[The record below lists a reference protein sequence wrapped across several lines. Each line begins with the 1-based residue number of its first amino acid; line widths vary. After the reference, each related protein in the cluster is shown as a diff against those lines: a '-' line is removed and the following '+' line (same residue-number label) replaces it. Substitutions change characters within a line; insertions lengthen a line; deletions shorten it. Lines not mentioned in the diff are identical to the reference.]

1 MNTTSS
7 NATQKLWALLIGID
21 EYVNVSDLRGC
32 VNDVEALQIFL
43 LNQLNVPE
51 NQIRVLTNTEAK
63 RANILQAFQEFLIDN
78 ADIKKGDQLLFH
90 YSGHG
95 SRMLDTSGLEA
106 DGYNE
111 TLVPHDAR
119 SPGVYDISDKTLAAL
134 LDRLAETKGDNITV
148 ILDSCHSG
156 SGTRRLKEP
165 GAALSRRIP
174 VDDRPPPADL
184 DADLLAGI
192 ASRGAGSSGWA
203 SDGITHVLLA
213 GCRDYEESN
222 EYWARDD
229 QQSGIWHGALT
240 YFTLKQLGQMQP
252 GMTYSELHE
261 RVATQVNAEYPTQM
275 PQCEGDRD
283 RQVFG
288 GARVQRDPFI
298 TITEVDGAKITLS
311 SGLVHGLRKGTELA
325 IYTPEVRT
333 RADLPDEPL
342 ASVEVT
348 SVAASTAK
356 AQIQNGDTEIPLH
369 ARGVITKHVYVGL
382 RQTLALS
389 AEEGDVN
396 QDAIKRLRQAI
407 QKAAPGDKPSPY
419 LEILEDDSQGFDLRV
434 VAEDEKLSIYNA
446 NGELLVFPEDIKDDE
461 HDAEIAILHTLES
474 IARFRS
480 LKNLDNEEP
489 GSELAGRIEVRLSR
503 YIPDPD
509 GPRLEDLPAEATGA
523 GSEVVLPYDPE
534 VKENN
539 EYVVH
544 VTNKSAERV
553 YPHIFTMSA
562 DYSVHRLYPNMG
574 QGDALIPHHTL
585 SSGFGPAKGRRLE
598 IYLPDEPRWDSS
610 RDFLKVIVTSEP
622 CDLESLEQG
631 GLNVPPPKRSPQ
643 RGDRAPLSSIEQL
656 LETTI
661 DRVGTRHSRPAKTSV
676 GEDWTTITKTL
687 TVVRD
692 SRTTSLEAPA
702 GRVPIGDDLVLVKP
716 EGFEGQVTLTTWG
729 QATRGVDGDPSL
741 RPPPALQDLPE
752 LFQPLSRVGTR
763 SVGPT
768 GLVLAFE
775 VDEDSRKSITPENP
789 LFVELPAVPDEDVT
803 DLLAVVFDGEDYLLV
818 GYAGENAN
826 TLELVD
832 LPEVA
837 APTRGMGR
845 TIRLFIYKKMGRFV
859 PEFDLRRRVEVN
871 GNFEYG
877 EVKPEQFQAGDK
889 VAVMVHGFKSDTRW
903 MLDDPSEFLLDEVV
917 PYDHI
922 LTWDYDTYGTHA
934 EQTGKD
940 FAQAL
945 KQRCGFG
952 PQDDITVHVY
962 AHSMGCLISRCM
974 IELHKGH
981 EMVDRLV
988 MAGPP
993 NLGSPIINMTRGAAY
1008 LVMAGLNQVSKVPAV
1023 GLVTWPMKELYKQ
1036 GEGWADLV
1044 VDSDIIKKLNA
1055 LEKPDNVPYL
1065 VLAGKNLPQEQV
1077 DRLNRLAHKVLD
1089 TSLDAIFGEDND
1101 TAIGLSSLRGVR
1113 AETYPR
1119 LTIKELPCNHSG
1131 YFDHPESRE
1140 AVKEWV
1146 KT

>member
-1 MNTTSS
+1 M
-7 NATQKLWALLIGID
+7 WALLVGID
-21 EYVNVSDLRGC
+21 EYINVSDLRGC
-32 VNDVEALQIFL
+32 VNDVEALRTFL

-51 NQIRVLTNTEAK
+51 EQIHILTNKKAN
-63 RANILQAFQEFLIDN
+63 RANILKTFQEFFIN
-78 ADIKKGDQLLFH
+78 NPAIKKGDQLLFH

-95 SRMLDTSGLEA
+95 SRMQDSSGLEA

-119 SPGVYDISDKTLAAL
+119 TPGVYDISDKTLAAL
-134 LDRLAETKGDNITV
+134 LDRLAETKGDNVTV

-203 SDGITHVLLA
+203 SEGITHVLLA
-213 GCRDYEESN
+213 GCRDHEESN

-229 QQSGIWHGALT
+229 QQSGIWHGALS
-240 YFTLKQLGQMQP
+240 YFTLKQLGHMQP

-261 RVATQVNAEYPTQM
+261 RVAAQVNAEYPTQM

-298 TITEVDGAKITLS
+298 SVTKVEDDIITLGG
-311 SGLVHGLRKGTELA
+311 GLVHGLRKGTELA
-325 IYTPEVRT
+325 LYPPDVRT

-342 ASVEVT
+342 ATVEIT
-348 SVAASTAK
+348 SVAASTAR
-356 AQIQNGDTEIPLH
+356 AQFENGDTKIPLH
-369 ARGVITKHVYVGL
+369 ARGIVTKHVYVGL

-389 AEEGDVN
+389 AEEGKVN
-396 QDAIKRLRQAI
+396 QDAIESLRQAI
-407 QKAAPGDKPSPY
+407 QKSAPGNKPSPY
-419 LEILEDDSQGFDLRV
+419 VEILEDDSQGFNLRV

-446 NGELLVFPEDIKDDE
+446 NGELLVFPEDIKSDIR
-461 HDAEIAILHTLES
+461 DAELSVLHALES

-480 LKNLDNEEP
+480 LKNLENEEP
-489 GSELAGRIEVRLSR
+489 GSEMAGRIEVRLSR
-503 YIPDPD
+503 YIADPEE
-509 GPRLEDLPAEATGA
+509 PRIEDLPAEAIGA
-523 GSEVVLPYDPE
+523 GSEFVLPFDPE

-553 YPHIFTMSA
+553 YPHIFTLSA
-562 DYSVHRLYPNMG
+562 DYSVHRLYPDMG

-585 SSGFGPAKGRRLE
+585 SSGLRPAKGKRLE

-610 RDFLKVIVTSEP
+610 RDYLKVIVTSEP
-622 CDLESLEQG
+622 CDLGSLEQG
-631 GLNVPPPKRSPQ
+631 GLDVPPPERSTKRGK
-643 RGDRAPLSSIEQL
+643 RTDRSSIEFL
-656 LETTI
+656 LDTTI
-661 DRVGTRHSRPAKTSV
+661 DRIGTRHSRPAKTSV
-676 GEDWTTITKTL
+676 GEDWTTVTKTL

-716 EGFEGQVTLTTWG
+716 AGFEGRVTLTTWG
-729 QATRGVDGDPSL
+729 QATRGVEGDPSL
-741 RPPPALQDLPE
+741 RPPPALQDLPD
-752 LFQPLSRVGTR
+752 LFQPLRRVGTR

-775 VDEDSRKSITPENP
+775 VDENSRKSITPENP
-789 LFVELPAVPDEDVT
+789 LQVEIPAVPDEDVT

-818 GYAGENAN
+818 GYAGDTAN

-871 GNFEYG
+871 GTFEYG
-877 EVKPEQFQAGDK
+877 EVKPEQFQAGEK
-889 VAVMVHGFKSDTRW
+889 VAVLVHGFKSDTRW
-903 MLDDPSEFLLDEVV
+903 MLDDPSEFLLDEVM

-922 LTWDYDTYGTHA
+922 LTWDYDTFGSSA
-934 EQTGKD
+934 EKTGKD

-952 PQDDITVHVY
+952 SQDDITVHIY

-993 NLGSPIINMTRGAAY
+993 NKGSPIINLTRGAAY
-1008 LVMAGLNQVSKVPAV
+1008 LVMAGLNQVSKVPAIGV
-1023 GLVTWPMKELYKQ
+1023 VSWPMKELYKQ

-1055 LEKPDNVPYL
+1055 LEEPSNVPYL
-1065 VLAGKNLPQEQV
+1065 VLAGKNLPQEQMA
-1077 DRLNRLAHKVLD
+1077 RLNRLAHKVLD

-1113 AETYPR
+1113 AETYPL
-1119 LTIKELPCNHSG
+1119 LTIAELPCNHSA